1 MTAKGKRIVG
11 LSKRFSTIAE
21 TLFENKIAEELRFAS
36 MDRRSVAEGTR
47 TDKKNYAELL
57 SRAVAQRFADA
68 LRDFFIGLLP
78 NPDGSGQESKAR
90 TLSYPLIF
98 LKAKMQ
104 LTIGVSAR
112 RLSYDE
118 S

>member
-1 MTAKGKRIVG
+1 VKQG
-11 LSKRFSTIAE
+11 SPNE
-21 TLFENKIAEELRFAS
+21 T
-36 MDRRSVAEGTR
+36 
-47 TDKKNYAELL
+47 
-57 SRAVAQRFADA
+57 QR
-68 LRDFFIGLLP
+68 LRDIANISSVYRNNSWLFPLF
-78 NPDGSGQESKAR
+78 SAMA
-90 TLSYPLIF
+90 LSYPLIF